1 MKIWI
6 TTEAERDLEGIGD
19 YIAQNNLPRALS
31 FIEELR
37 EKCLSLADAPLAFP
51 LVPRYEKHGVRRRVH
66 DNYLIFYRIE
76 GNQVV
81 VLHVLHGAMDY
92 AGILFES

>member
-1 MKIWI
+1 VKVRI
-6 TTEAERDLEGIGD
+6 TAEAERDLEAIGD
-19 YIAQNNLPRALS
+19 YIAQDNLPRALS

-37 EKCLSLADAPLAFP
+37 EKCLHLADTPLAFP
-51 LVPRYEKHGVRRRVH
+51 LVPRYEHFGVRRRVH
-66 DNYLIFYRIE
+66 GQYSIFYRIE
-76 GNQVV
+76 GKQAV

>member
-1 MKIWI
+1 MKVRI
-6 TTEAERDLEGIGD
+6 TAEAESDLECIGD

-37 EKCLSLADAPLAFP
+37 DKCLTLADTPLAFP
-51 LVPRYEKHGVRRRVH
+51 LVSRYERFGTRRRVH

-76 GNQVV
+76 GKQIV
-81 VLHVLHGAMDY
+81 VLHILHGAMDFP
-92 AGILFES
+92 GILFDS